1 MAIASALVKR
11 AGKFCPHFEPARFPV
26 AFLNCTVIKLAS
38 LIFLFLVS
46 FAVAGE
52 VLEDRIEKTIPLQAD
67 GAFSLRAIDGSVEI
81 YGAEK
86 NEVKLVAIRKAFS
99 LERLNQIQIQISG
112 RDDAV
117 KIETTAPPQTRWGLK
132 DRSGTVDYLI
142 NLPQHARILLLDV
155 PNGDV
160 VIHGMRGGPVDAS
173 LGNGRMTAH
182 NCYCNQTLRVQRGRL
197 DLFFDW
203 NDLRAIA
210 VDARVI
216 NGNIQAV
223 IPGDSSFRL
232 RAASATGRV
241 ASDFTQMNERKRGGV
256 SQIDEVIG
264 NVPRSQLVLQ
274 TTNGNIRIS
283 QSSW

>member
-1 MAIASALVKR
+1 
-11 AGKFCPHFEPARFPV
+11 
-26 AFLNCTVIKLAS
+26 VIKLTS

-46 FAVAGE
+46 FACAGE
-52 VLEDRIEKTIPLQAD
+52 VLEDRIERTIALQAD
-67 GAFSLRAIDGSVEI
+67 GTFSLQGIDGSVEI
-81 YGAEK
+81 YGAEE
-86 NEVKLVAIRKAFS
+86 NEVKVFAVRKAFS
-99 LERLNQIQIQISG
+99 LERLNQIQVRISG
-112 RDDAV
+112 RDDV
-117 KIETTAPPQTRWGLK
+117 MRIETTAPPRPRWGLK
-132 DRSGTVDYLI
+132 DRSGTVDYTI
-142 NLPQHARILLLDV
+142 ILPQHARISSLEM
-155 PNGDV
+155 PNGDLI
-160 VIHGMRGGPVDAS
+160 IHGMRGGPVSAS
-173 LGNGRMTAH
+173 LGNGRMTVH

-223 IPGDSSFRL
+223 IPSDSSFRL

-241 ASDFTQMNERKRGGV
+241 ASDFTQMEERKRGGV

-264 NVPRSQLVLQ
+264 NVPLSQLVLQ